1 LDEPKRK
8 KTPFQRS
15 VAVDGELRTF
25 KVLMLPT
32 SQQKIELKR
41 CFAVARHAYNFAN
54 ARVRNDKVVPNA
66 IQLRTEWRK
75 RPLLPW
81 ANTPE
86 TAVASRIAAG
96 AIKQLADAYKT
107 NYAKTKK
114 NTKHRFVVKYRSLK
128 KTLTEVIIIEKDGP
142 LLRFEEA
149 VSTHKFRAECL
160 AFFGNNLKYAGGI
173 RLQDSQRVVD
183 MMVSEGTRMLEN
195 GKIMWDKRTGKFHF
209 IYAYVLPKLED
220 PDPTFRSKRVVAT
233 DPGISPFQEWYSPT
247 SGRYGELLQGAK
259 PRLLE
264 KCRAMDLLQSR
275 IEKRDNNNPIPTLR
289 HRYEMDAE
297 HQRKA
302 YKATT
307 KRLEK
312 KLAKNRRNLHDWV
325 ENAHYDAAN
334 FLLQE
339 HDIIIQPVLQVS
351 KLVPKEAR
359 LLNSKTVRSMCTW
372 SHYKFRERL
381 KSAAFRY
388 DGRHVF
394 ETNEPGTSKTCT
406 NCGFWNVSLRLGDK
420 VFNCPK
426 CKIQVDRQLAGARNN
441 FFSAYG
447 QAIGMG
453 WDGVGG

>member
-1 LDEPKRK
+1 
-8 KTPFQRS
+8 
-15 VAVDGELRTF
+15 V
-25 KVLMLPT
+25 
-32 SQQKIELKR
+32 
-41 CFAVARHAYNFAN
+41 Y
-54 ARVRNDKVVPNA
+54 PNA

-75 RPLLPW
+75 RPPLSW
-81 ANTPE
+81 ANSSE
-86 TAVASRIAAG
+86 TAVTSRIAAG

-107 NYAKTKK
+107 NCAKKKK
-114 NTKHRFVVKYRSLK
+114 NPKHKFVVKYRSLK
-128 KTLTEVIIIEKDGP
+128 KTYTETIIIEKDGP
-142 LLRFEEA
+142 LLKFEETEA
-149 VSTHKFRAECL
+149 MYKNRAECL
-160 AFFGNNLKYAGGI
+160 AFFGNNLKHVGGI
-173 RLQDSQRVVD
+173 RLQDSQRVID
-183 MMVSEGTRMLEN
+183 MIVSEGTNMLEN
-195 GKIMWDKRTGKFHF
+195 AKILWDKRTGKFHF
-209 IYAYVLPKLED
+209 IYAYVLPKLDD
-220 PDPTFRSKRVVAT
+220 PDPTFQTKRIVAT

-247 SGRYGELLQGAK
+247 SGQYGQ
-259 PRLLE
+259 LLE
-264 KCRAMDLLQSR
+264 NSKPKLLSKCVAMDQLQSR
-275 IEKRDNNNPIPTLR
+275 IEKRKNNRPVSTVR
-289 HRYEMDAE
+289 HQREMDDE

-307 KRLEK
+307 NRLKKR
-312 KLAKNRRNLHDWV
+312 LAKNRRNLHDWV

-339 HDIIIQPVLQVS
+339 HDIIIQPVLQIS
-351 KLVPKEAR
+351 RLVLKESR

-406 NCGFWNVSLRLGDK
+406 NCGFWNAGLRLGDK
-420 VFNCPK
+420 IFNCPR

-447 QAIGMG
+447 QAIGVG